1 VDVKVIKIYQNNI
14 LYFLQSNSMNSNS
27 NGEVRRFGRLIKKK
41 QIRLDTDKALDLT
54 RWNNFSIDLAPMIN
68 EDPGAIYIVQLS
80 MKSDYSLFNC
90 GGITPQIPQSSSM
103 RNFEDENISEE
114 DEAVWDETNPY
125 YYEPIDWAEYNWEER
140 DDPCKSTYYMNRDRI
155 IETTVMASNMGIIA
169 KGGDENKIL
178 IAVTDILSTSPISGA
193 DVTVYNYQM
202 QAIGKGKTDGQG
214 FAEIDYKN
222 GKPFVVTATNGK
234 DIGYLEVKEELS
246 LSLSNFDVS
255 GKEIQKGLK
264 GSVYGE
270 RGVWR
275 PGDTIYLSFI
285 LEDRA
290 KKLPEGHPVALEVY
304 TPTRQF
310 YHRQVKTNGENGFYT
325 FQIVTDPSA
334 PTGVWQSYVKVGGTS
349 FYKPLRIETVKPNRL
364 KVRLETDS
372 IIDASKGVFSGTLTS
387 QWLHGAPASNLKSE
401 VEITLSRTENP
412 FSGYN
417 KYVFNNPLFKFETNS
432 YKLFEGT
439 LNASGVA
446 GVNSRIPVAESA
458 PGMLRGNIVS
468 RVFETGGDM
477 SFYAQTAYY
486 SPYGVY
492 AGVKTPE
499 TEASGFL
506 ETDKPIVFDVVT
518 LDPYGK
524 KVSRDNVEYKI
535 YKLNWSWW
543 WNSSEEDLGSYVN
556 NTAVSPVANGV
567 ISTSSGSGKVKFQVD
582 YPDWGRYLILVKDA
596 GSGHTAGTIF
606 YVDWASTYGRSNK
619 TDPNGLTMLS
629 FSTDKETYAVGETAT
644 VIIPKSSSGRALI
657 SIENGSSI
665 IWKEWIKTSET
676 EDTEY
681 RFKITEEMNPNFYLF
696 ITLLQPHAQTEND
709 LP

>member
-1 VDVKVIKIYQNNI
+1 
-14 LYFLQSNSMNSNS
+14 
-27 NGEVRRFGRLIKKK
+27 
-41 QIRLDTDKALDLT
+41 
-54 RWNNFSIDLAPMIN
+54 
-68 EDPGAIYIVQLS
+68 
-80 MKSDYSLFNC
+80 
-90 GGITPQIPQSSSM
+90 
-103 RNFEDENISEE
+103 
-114 DEAVWDETNPY
+114 
-125 YYEPIDWAEYNWEER
+125 
-140 DDPCKSTYYMNRDRI
+140 
-155 IETTVMASNMGIIA
+155 
-169 KGGDENKIL
+169 
-178 IAVTDILSTSPISGA
+178 
-193 DVTVYNYQM
+193 
-202 QAIGKGKTDGQG
+202 
-214 FAEIDYKN
+214 
-222 GKPFVVTATNGK
+222 
-234 DIGYLEVKEELS
+234 
-246 LSLSNFDVS
+246 
-255 GKEIQKGLK
+255 
-264 GSVYGE
+264 
-270 RGVWR
+270 
-275 PGDTIYLSFI
+275 
-285 LEDRA
+285 
-290 KKLPEGHPVALEVY
+290 
-304 TPTRQF
+304 
-310 YHRQVKTNGENGFYT
+310 
-325 FQIVTDPSA
+325 
-334 PTGVWQSYVKVGGTS
+334 
-349 FYKPLRIETVKPNRL
+349 
-364 KVRLETDS
+364 
-372 IIDASKGVFSGTLTS
+372 S

-709 LP
+709 VPIRLYGVRNINVED